1 MKLLTRFE
9 VKTMRNLILILLAAV
24 SVGIVSCSRSRSHDE
39 VLTVAVGLLSTDIDS
54 ALSMLEEIE
63 PYDLTDDSLKAKYHY
78 LKGWGHLRQNR
89 SMIGDSLISFAHVYY
104 RGKDMVRDIRSATA
118 SAWYKFWVGDTP
130 GAIRMFDSIVTLNGV
145 ADSLLVQT
153 LRIRVLLGASEY
165 QGRELIPL
173 AKRLVEIETDSMRKI
188 EAICMLVSAYE
199 NASVPDSALLLTD
212 GLIGYARAKK
222 WGDNKQFLFELQRAQ
237 ILAEMGRDI
246 ESNDAVAGIFSKS
259 SPDNGAAD
267 YLHLQRAMNFLNLGD
282 RKQASRELALADS
295 SASRLRSDDDTYYRS
310 YSNLLHVMIDF
321 KETGR
326 MKLEHVNSLNNRQ
339 KERFNRM
346 KASQWESE
354 RGALQQQSR
363 VLALKAE
370 SEHKTV
376 VILVVVFVAFL
387 IAIGAVWVIRMRH
400 HREREN
406 EERIEALQKMV
417 DEFNASS
424 STLTTVTVDNLASL
438 RRAMLRQLGIIKMVA
453 ETPTEQNREMLRRIS
468 SIDGDTDGE
477 LVNWVNLFEIINN
490 LYSGFYDKLHSRY
503 GSTLNAKEEQ
513 IIVLMMA
520 GFSTKEISVITGQT
534 TSTIYVRKSSIRKKL
549 TTTEKE
555 DIVAFLRRELL

>member
-1 MKLLTRFE
+1 
-9 VKTMRNLILILLAAV
+9 MRNLIFILLAAV

-39 VLTVAVGLLSTDIDS
+39 VLTIAEGLLHTDTDS
-54 ALSMLEEIE
+54 ALSMLDRID
-63 PYDLTDDSLKAKYHY
+63 PYDLKNDSLKAKYHY

-89 SMIGDSLISFAHVYY
+89 SMIGDSLISFAYKYY
-104 RGKDMVRDIRSATA
+104 RSKDMVRDVRSSTA

-130 GAIRMFDSIVTLNGV
+130 GAISMFDSIVALKGV

-153 LRIRVLLGASEY
+153 LRIRVLLGAAEY

-173 AKRLVEIETDSMRKI
+173 AKRLVEIEADAMRKI
-188 EAICMLVSAYE
+188 EATCMLVSAYE
-199 NASVPDSALLLTD
+199 NVYLPDSALMLTD
-212 GLIGYARAKK
+212 GLIDYARANR
-222 WGDNKQFLFELQRAQ
+222 WGDKQFLFEFQRAQ
-237 ILAEMGRDI
+237 ILAEMGRNI
-246 ESNDAVAGIFSKS
+246 ESNEAVAEIFRKS

-282 RKQASRELALADS
+282 RQQASRELALADS
-295 SASRLRSDDDTYYRS
+295 FASRLRSDDDTYYRS

-339 KERFNRM
+339 RERFNRM

-363 VLALKAE
+363 ALALKAE
-370 SEHKTV
+370 NEHKTV
-376 VILVVVFVAFL
+376 VILVVAFVTFL
-387 IAIGAVWVIRMRH
+387 IAVGAMWVIRMRR

-417 DEFNASS
+417 DEFNADSAS
-424 STLTTVTVDNLASL
+424 RAAGAVDHLASL
-438 RRAMLRQLGIIKMVA
+438 RRAMLQQLGVIKMVA

-468 SIDGDTDGE
+468 SIDGETDGG
-477 LVNWVNLFEIINN
+477 LVDWENIFEIINN
-490 LYSGFYDKLHSRY
+490 LYSGFYDKLHSQY
-503 GSTLNAKEEQ
+503 GAVLNNKEEQ

-549 TTTEKE
+549 STPEKE
-555 DIVAFLRRELL
+555 DIVAFLRKELS